1 MAKAVDLYIIYQLL
15 KRLTTPFDET
25 DAYELGIIDEKGK
38 RIKKP
43 QTKEEKDAYDLVD
56 RFVFNIKRLIEKVPG
71 GRTRLGSYAAAL
83 LLIKERHEIEQIVDN
98 DYLIEQ
104 AWKDNVKYLKK
115 EMPMKL
121 SEMVMEEPRIP
132 RKKGQP
138 AKSDKH
144 SDLYTDEDP
153 EGTIHGLKFATVK
166 DAEESVK
173 KIDKSDRTHAHK
185 IQAAVA
191 MEQRA
196 RVAGKKSAA
205 DVYRAYINKMKEIT
219 KKRNEQDE
227 ATTTAGIAGL
237 GPSDLKVSRKAHQAY
252 KDRNVAQANTV
263 GRKVMSLK
271 TFTEEKQ
278 ITKSDLDQIEK
289 YADKLFA
296 KVGIDVNFTRHF
308 LDRVNDERNKKQIT
322 TAELTR
328 LFKQSY
334 AKHGKKIS
342 AMNPD
347 AEAVIKDMKTD
358 VNMPFVLKYD
368 PRNQE
373 IDLVAK
379 TVMRKKGFR
388 TPDMELRVE
397 QNLDEVLR
405 KVKNPEGEMQWA
417 LVSKDDPSKVLQYYD
432 GEGKP
437 SDDWVKKVERRV
449 QYFKHRG

>member
-1 MAKAVDLYIIYQLL
+1 MAKAVDLFVIYQLL

-25 DAYELGIIDEKGK
+25 EAYALGLIDERGK
-38 RIKKP
+38 KLRSP
-43 QTKEEKDAYDLVD
+43 STSEEKDAYDLID
-56 RFVFNIKRLIEKVPG
+56 RFVFNIKRLIEKIPG

-83 LLIKERHEIEQIVDN
+83 LLIKEREEIEKMVDN
-98 DYLIEQ
+98 HYLIEQ
-104 AWKDNVKYLKK
+104 AWKKNLRELKK
-115 EMPMKL
+115 DMPIKL
-121 SEMVMEEPRIP
+121 SEMIMEEPRIP
-132 RKKGQP
+132 KKKGQP
-138 AKSDKH
+138 TKSNKH

-153 EGTIHGLKFATVK
+153 EGTIHGLKFATTK

-196 RVAGKKSAA
+196 RVAGKNSAA
-205 DVYRAYINKMKEIT
+205 DVYRTYINKMKEIT
-219 KKRNEQDE
+219 KKRKKQNED
-227 ATTTAGIAGL
+227 APSTNTSGIAGL
-237 GPSDLKVSRKAHQAY
+237 TPSDLKVPPSAHKKY
-252 KDRNVAQANTV
+252 KERNKAQANTI

-271 TFTEEKQ
+271 TFTEERQ
-278 ITKSDLDQIEK
+278 ITRSDLDQIEK

-342 AMNPD
+342 DMNPD

-368 PRNQE
+368 PKNQE

-379 TVMRKKGFR
+379 TVMRKKGFK
-388 TPDMELRVE
+388 TLDPELRV
-397 QNLDEVLR
+397 D
-405 KVKNPEGEMQWA
+405 
-417 LVSKDDPSKVLQYYD
+417 
-432 GEGKP
+432 
-437 SDDWVKKVERRV
+437 
-449 QYFKHRG
+449 